1 MSKVRWLA
9 GLGILVMALAM
20 LFPLAVGAAPP
31 ADAAKGKEVW
41 DAKACKSCHGPQ
53 GEGRFAAPLAGTART
68 AEEVIAQ
75 VRKPRQNM
83 PAFNERQISDAEI
96 RDAVDY
102 LKTLQRPASFT
113 PVRYEAKADDP
124 PGKVL
129 FNNKRCV
136 ACHGEDF
143 SRTAA
148 GIVASGRKTLSVEDV
163 TKQLRTPRANMP
175 AYNETQVTAAEA
187 QQIHAWLAPLVEKA
201 AQAPAS
207 AAAPAAAATPQ
218 ALPTTGGPAG
228 LLVGLL
234 VGLAG
239 LGAAGFGVVARRRR

>member
-1 MSKVRWLA
+1 MSKVRWMA
-9 GLGILVMALAM
+9 VMGILVLALAM
-20 LFPLAVGAAPP
+20 LFPIVAGAAPP

-41 DAKACKSCHGPQ
+41 DAELCKNCHGPQ
-53 GEGRFAAPLAGTART
+53 GEGRLAAPLAGTQRT
-68 AEEVIAQ
+68 HEEVIAQ
-75 VRKPRQNM
+75 VRRPRQNM
-83 PAFNERQISDAEI
+83 PAFNERQISDTEI

-124 PGKVL
+124 AGKVL

-136 ACHGEDF
+136 ACHGEAF
-143 SRTAA
+143 AQTAA
-148 GIVASGRKTLSVEDV
+148 GIVASGRRTLSLEDV

-175 AYNETQVTAAEA
+175 AFSEAQVTAAEA
-187 QQIHAWLAPLVEKA
+187 QQIHAWLAPIVERA

-207 AAAPAAAATPQ
+207 AGAAATPS
-218 ALPTTGGPAG
+218 AMPTTGAPGG
-228 LLVGLL
+228 MLLGLL

-239 LGAAGFGVVARRRR
+239 LGVAGLGMALRRIRR